1 LSARRKVVFGVT
13 QPVAQQPREATD
25 ILAARPDGGTGHRH
39 VVLIRQL
46 DSTTWLADSDG
57 DLVVAQAAAATSLDP
72 ASPSRSTALAA
83 LPSLTALR
91 ASQLVGVIDVADQ
104 EDGSAWLLSEHIDG
118 VSLRRLLTIAT
129 LTPIQAAYIAVRV
142 LDGLT
147 RLHSAGVGHGR
158 LNAANV
164 LLGSDGEPRLTN
176 WALTSLA
183 RTRQVDEVC
192 AADLESARSLVGELA
207 RNANRPV
214 IWKHGPDEAVL
225 TCLEHCG
232 NSGSTAGIPA
242 MTEELRRALQT
253 AVCDDTGMVAT
264 RGELAALVTTLSQR
278 VAPSGQRMDGNV
290 KISPSAETDGP
301 RTSWRQPIRVPAALP
316 ARPLSRANWHQP
328 HHRWWPGLLATLV
341 ALVVLAAAGYVLA
354 RKPIGSLADRVLHRD
369 TAASKTPGQASTHPT
384 STPTAKSSLGAVGSS
399 RSGTPRPVASL
410 APLTA
415 GPISGVDLR
424 PLATCTAKSSCPLRM
439 TVRFAPAYS
448 GQQVAW
454 RIAVFNRCTGSTSV
468 LARGQVAGAPGSYVF
483 DSTTVTLPAARSM
496 AVIALTD
503 APARAAS
510 PPLLVPA
517 GGGRC

>member
-1 LSARRKVVFGVT
+1 VVFGMT
-13 QPVAQQPREATD
+13 KPIAQQPRADAD
-25 ILAARPDGGTGHRH
+25 IPVARPDGTSSHRQ

-46 DSTTWLADSDG
+46 DSATWLADSDG

-91 ASQLVGVIDVADQ
+91 ALQLVGVIDVADQ
-104 EDGSAWLLSEHIDG
+104 EDGSAWLLSEHVEG
-118 VSLRRLLTIAT
+118 VSLRRVLTIAT

-142 LDGLT
+142 LEGLT
-147 RLHSAGVGHGR
+147 RLHDAGVGHGR
-158 LNAANV
+158 LNATNV
-164 LLGSDGEPRLTN
+164 LVGRDGGPRLTN

-183 RTRQVDEVC
+183 RTRVVDEVRS
-192 AADLESARSLVGELA
+192 ADLESARSLVGELA

-214 IWKHGPDEAVL
+214 IWNHGRDEAVL

-232 NSGSTAGIPA
+232 NGGSTAGIPA

-253 AVCDDTGMVAT
+253 AVCDDTGMVVT

-278 VAPSGQRMDGNV
+278 VAPSGQRADGHV
-290 KISPSAETDGP
+290 MLSTSAEAKVP
-301 RTSWRQPIRVPAALP
+301 RTSWREPIRVPAALP
-316 ARPLSRANWHQP
+316 DRPLSPANWHQS
-328 HHRWWPGLLATLV
+328 HHRLWPGLLATVV

-369 TAASKTPGQASTHPT
+369 TAASKTPGPASTLPAT
-384 STPTAKSSLGAVGSS
+384 TAGVKRSPGAVAGSS
-399 RSGTPRPVASL
+399 SRGTPLPVASL

-415 GPISGVDLR
+415 GPISAVDLR
-424 PLATCTAKSSCPLRM
+424 PLATCTATSSCPLRV

-448 GQQVAW
+448 GAKVAW

-468 LARGQVAGAPGSYVF
+468 VARGQVAGAPGTYVF
-483 DSTTVTLPAARSM
+483 DSTTATLPAARSM
-496 AVIALTD
+496 AVVAITD